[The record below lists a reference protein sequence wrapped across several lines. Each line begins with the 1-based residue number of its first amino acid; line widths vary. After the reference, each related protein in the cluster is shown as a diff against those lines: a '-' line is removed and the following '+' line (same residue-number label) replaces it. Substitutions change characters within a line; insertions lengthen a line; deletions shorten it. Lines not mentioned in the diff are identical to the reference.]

1 MAKKVSK
8 RWTETE
14 AQQVLAEQVR
24 SGLSDRAF
32 GRKKGLDPQRL
43 WWWRKRLEQSGKG
56 EAVAFV
62 EVKPKAVVPTEVL
75 EVQLSNGRVVSV
87 SAAIE
92 PMVLARLL
100 DAIEGRTC

>member
-8 RWTETE
+8 RRTETE

-32 GRKKGLDPQRL
+32 GRKKG
-43 WWWRKRLEQSGKG
+43 KRLERSGRG
-56 EAVAFV
+56 EAFAFV

-100 DAIEGRTC
+100 DAIGGRTC